1 MSAPVHGPLA
11 LLEPNPRSDRAF
23 RDAVERA
30 RASAA
35 MVIAWRRAGMR
46 LDDPIVVA
54 AQDAYTGHLRRVT
67 ERVGSVTALDGG
79 RCPFCT
85 EARAS

>member
-11 LLEPNPRSDRAF
+11 LLEPNPRCDRTF
-23 RDAVERA
+23 HDAVERA
-30 RASAA
+30 RASEAA
-35 MVIAWRRAGMR
+35 IVTWRRAGMR

-67 ERVGSVTALDGG
+67 ELVRIFTALDGG